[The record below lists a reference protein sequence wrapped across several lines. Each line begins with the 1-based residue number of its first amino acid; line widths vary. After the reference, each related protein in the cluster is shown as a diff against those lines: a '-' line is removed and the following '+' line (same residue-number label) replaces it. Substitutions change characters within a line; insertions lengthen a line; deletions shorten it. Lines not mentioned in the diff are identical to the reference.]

1 VRSTFA
7 AAQKRMQAHWA
18 RPHGTVRT
26 PRATSPRR
34 GQKIFLRTESLY
46 SWQMTADRA
55 LSSRTTPALVVR
67 TQGSD
72 RSLQA
77 GPSYRIGRD
86 PESDIVVDDSRVSW
100 QHAVLR
106 FDQSERNAWVLQ
118 DAASTN
124 GTFLGSRRV
133 SQLTITGNC
142 EIRLGHPDDGPAVSC
157 SLAAPARPAPS
168 PDGSPA
174 GSPPAGPPPA
184 GSPPAGPPPAG
195 LPPAAQGYQGP
206 DAGPAGGEGAGMP
219 ASTGLSYAGSLS
231 NRRPSAVMRL
241 PAKVLRIGR
250 AADNEVVVSDLSVS
264 RYHAELRRGRAGYEI
279 ADLGSHNGTFLN
291 GQRISSAPVTELDI
305 IGIGPATFRLVGEE
319 LQEFIDTGDIS
330 LAARDLTVR
339 LSGGK
344 VLLDQVSFPLGE
356 RCLLGVIG
364 PSGAGKSTLLGAL
377 TGMRPA
383 TEGSVLYDQRDLY
396 THYAELRHRIGL
408 VPQENIL
415 HTQLS
420 ARRAL
425 GYAAELRFPRDTSKA
440 ERQRR
445 ITEVLGELSLTAH
458 AETRTA
464 SLSGGQQKRVNVA
477 LELLTKPS
485 LLFLDEP
492 TSGLDPGLDK
502 SVMEMMA
509 GLAHDGRTVIVV
521 THSVAN
527 LNLCDRLLVLVPGGK
542 VAYFGPPADGLKHF
556 GKPGWAEVFQAFD
569 AEPDR
574 DWAGEYQRSAY
585 YQRHV
590 AAEMN
595 GQVPAAGRPAAAVTV
610 PPATRNR
617 FAQLSTL
624 CRRYM
629 AVIASDRVYLAFLAG
644 MPIVL
649 GALIRVVPAA
659 KGLAGRGNDG
669 AESLLLILVISA
681 CFTGAANAVRELV
694 KERPIY
700 SRERAAGLSSGAY
713 LISKLAI
720 LGLISGLQ
728 AAVIV
733 VIGLL
738 GRPLP
743 PQGSF
748 LKHLPLIELLLAMGV
763 LAVASMALGLLISAL
778 VNTSEK
784 TMPLL
789 IVAVIFQVILTGGV
803 FPLHGQAGVEQIAW
817 LSPSRWGFAATSSTS
832 NLNVIQLPAL
842 PKTPKG
848 KKPAGRRSRQKA
860 GHNPAPGRSPG
871 PSAAPGTSASPGP
884 SGSPGTSG
892 SPGPSGSA
900 GAASA
905 QPTAN
910 QQAAGKKH
918 GSRKANASAATV
930 ARVAAPAAASAPKP
944 DPLWKHNPR
953 TWLMDMAV
961 MVLLGLA
968 FTLIAWWRLV
978 KLSPG
983 RRR

>member
-1 VRSTFA
+1 
-7 AAQKRMQAHWA
+7 
-18 RPHGTVRT
+18 
-26 PRATSPRR
+26 
-34 GQKIFLRTESLY
+34 
-46 SWQMTADRA
+46 
-55 LSSRTTPALVVR
+55 
-67 TQGSD
+67 
-72 RSLQA
+72 
-77 GPSYRIGRD
+77 
-86 PESDIVVDDSRVSW
+86 
-100 QHAVLR
+100 
-106 FDQSERNAWVLQ
+106 
-118 DAASTN
+118 
-124 GTFLGSRRV
+124 
-133 SQLTITGNC
+133 
-142 EIRLGHPDDGPAVSC
+142 
-157 SLAAPARPAPS
+157 
-168 PDGSPA
+168 
-174 GSPPAGPPPA
+174 
-184 GSPPAGPPPAG
+184 
-195 LPPAAQGYQGP
+195 
-206 DAGPAGGEGAGMP
+206 MP
-219 ASTGLSYAGSLS
+219 ASPSLSYAGSLS
-231 NRRPSAVMRL
+231 NRRPSAVMQL

-250 AADNEVVVSDLSVS
+250 AADNEVVVSDLNVS

-279 ADLGSHNGTFLN
+279 VDLGSHNGTFVN
-291 GQRISSAPVTELDI
+291 GQRVSAAPVTEMDI
-305 IGIGPATFRLVGEE
+305 IGIGPATFRLVGEQ
-319 LQEFIDTGDIS
+319 LQEFIDTGDVS

-339 LSGGK
+339 LSSGK
-344 VLLDQVSFPLGE
+344 VLLDHVTFPLGE

-383 TEGSVLYDQRDLY
+383 TDGSVLYDQRDLY

-458 AETRTA
+458 ADTRTD

-509 GLAHDGRTVIVV
+509 DLAHDGRTVIVV

-542 VAYFGPPADGLKHF
+542 IAYFGPPADGLKHF

-569 AEPDR
+569 AEPNR
-574 DWAGEYQRSAY
+574 DWAGEYRNSGY
-585 YQRHV
+585 HHRYV
-590 AAEMN
+590 ATEMN
-595 GQVPAAGRPAAAVTV
+595 GQAPAATGPVQAAAA

-629 AVIASDRVYLAFLAG
+629 AVIASDRVFLAFLAA

-649 GALIRVVPAA
+649 GVVIRVLPAPL
-659 KGLAGRGNDG
+659 GLVGPNNQG

-681 CFTGAANAVRELV
+681 CFAGAANAVRELV

-713 LISKLAI
+713 LTSKLVI

-728 AAVIV
+728 AMVMV
-733 VIGLL
+733 TIGLI

-743 PQGSF
+743 AHGSF
-748 LKHLPLIELLLAMGV
+748 LQQPLVELIVAIGLLAIV
-763 LAVASMALGLLISAL
+763 SMTLGLLISAS
-778 VNTSEK
+778 VDTSEK

-789 IVAVIFQVILTGGV
+789 IVAVIFQVVMTGGV
-803 FPLHGQAGVEQIAW
+803 FPLTGKVGLEQVAW
-817 LSPSRWGFAATSSTS
+817 LAPSRWGFAAAASTV
-832 NLNVIQLPAL
+832 NLNVITLPVV
-842 PKTPKG
+842 PKVPAV
-848 KKPAGRRSRQKA
+848 KKPAPGSSPKPGSQHKA
-860 GHNPAPGRSPG
+860 RHAPQPATSHGTATAPSSAKGHSSAKAH
-871 PSAAPGTSASPGP
+871 PSAKAHASPVP
-884 SGSPGTSG
+884 TTQ
-892 SPGPSGSA
+892 A
-900 GAASA
+900 ATAAS
-905 QPTAN
+905 T
-910 QQAAGKKH
+910 
-918 GSRKANASAATV
+918 STV
-930 ARVAAPAAASAPKP
+930 
-944 DPLWKHNPR
+944 DPLWKHDAR
-953 TWLMDMAV
+953 TWLTDMAAMLV
-961 MVLLGLA
+961 LGLA

-983 RRR
+983 RRK